1 MSKKQQAI
9 DLWNAGHRNHAE
21 IARQVGVCKQM
32 VGEYLGSKVD
42 AEKWES
48 DRIRHAEFFNGL
60 SPAQE
65 YAQHFQQRNEL
76 CELHDERF

>member
-1 MSKKQQAI
+1 MTKKQQAI
-9 DLWNAGHRNHAE
+9 NLWNAGHRNYAE
-21 IARQVGVCKQM
+21 IARKVGVCKQM
-32 VGEYLGSKVD
+32 VGEYLGSKVNSD
-42 AEKWES
+42 QWEA

-65 YAQHFQQRNEL
+65 YAQHFKQRNEL